1 MDQQQEFKIHKKPPR
16 LWRHRIALLL
26 SAGYAL
32 MGWLRLQQALWYWAF
47 LVDLDIWP
55 SPPYFAATGGVIGL
69 GFSAALVMLL
79 ARKPVIHRFIRI
91 LGIIF
96 LAWFWFDRIL
106 YSTWRAFFIQL
117 PVSLLITAATLL
129 LAFLLIRKKDFA

>member
-1 MDQQQEFKIHKKPPR
+1 MDQQPEFETRKKPPR
-16 LWRHRIALLL
+16 LWRLRIALLL
-26 SAGYAL
+26 AAVFAL

-47 LVDLDIWP
+47 LTDLDIWP
-55 SPPYFAATGGVIGL
+55 RPPYFVVTGGVIGL
-69 GFSAALVMLL
+69 GFSTALVMLL
-79 ARKPVIHRFIRI
+79 ARKPVILRYIRV

-117 PVSLLITAATLL
+117 PVSLLITAAILL
-129 LAFLLIRKKDFA
+129 LAFLLIRTKDFA